1 MSTIFGTPNNK
12 CTTWKRKIK
21 LFCRVSPRLHH
32 PLRPPWEGM
41 PGPPTPSLPSAGRG
55 HRWRSSPPDSVI
67 LCGEGMLGVAAGGP
81 LPQAPPSPAPSLGG
95 GMLGPPGRGCWG
107 RRRRSPPDPV
117 ILCALPGKPRTKL
130 SISFSSGVVLA
141 SPSFSVTRAPSV
153 TGMP

>member
-67 LCGEGMLGVAAGGP
+67 LGCWGSPLAVLSPRPHHPLRPPWGGGCWAPLGGGAGVAAGG
-81 LPQAPPSPAPSLGG
+81 LPPTPSSSAPSPESPELSYQFLSHLGSS
-95 GMLGPPGRGCWG
+95 
-107 RRRRSPPDPV
+107 SPP
-117 ILCALPGKPRTKL
+117 LRFRLRGRPR
-130 SISFSSGVVLA
+130 
-141 SPSFSVTRAPSV
+141 
-153 TGMP
+153 